1 MKSKVSNRGTTALN
15 IASIVFV
22 GIFFIRAIAALFGNS
37 YDWDIDHE
45 MYFGT
50 RLLNGELLYTG
61 EYHDKLPIVQYFFLW
76 PAAVSSVH
84 AWASISIASC
94 VTAALALRRSLIVM
108 VSQGSS
114 LADSLARSVAG
125 CGASYYLFL
134 VSSLPGSLTHINPAA
149 TSFSLLSI
157 YLLLCASALRKLCN
171 RTLVLALSAVCASVA
186 ISIRP
191 YMAPSIVMLGIWISS
206 RTLSLTSISIMSVS
220 MKVCSVNHVSAMFK
234 RILLFTIFFTLLIFL
249 SGVFLN
255 VIPYLYHGD
264 FDAFVDGIRHNSQ
277 ILNPQSTFLLLM
289 SQARDYKALGAM
301 LFITSLFAIMFNLFV
316 LFNSLSFMIRGSLV
330 SKAPLPAVAYVDI
343 IFLGSVSLVLLEL
356 TILSRHYWSH
366 YMQLFSPY
374 LAISFAFGIV
384 YMYEGKVLRSRLK
397 FAKRLTN
404 SMLVIILVALSSSE
418 LSAALYHLR
427 NIHRPHHEA
436 SILLDIDTVVAHRTA
451 AGLPTSFLDASHM
464 YAHWKRNESR
474 HGFPHAANFK
484 HFGMGWFDGLDRKS
498 KGRLAF
504 PYDHNDLCKGI
515 HAKGPSLVFVRENS
529 MSRKCFDFAT
539 SSYQRLSFPALATPG
554 LVVYERNSDN

>member
-1 MKSKVSNRGTTALN
+1 MKSKVSNRGTAALN

-22 GIFFIRAIAALFGNS
+22 GIFFIRAITALFGNS

-50 RLLNGELLYTG
+50 RLLNGELLYTA

-84 AWASISIASC
+84 AWASISIALC

-191 YMAPSIVMLGIWISS
+191 YMAPSIVMLGIWIST
-206 RTLSLTSISIMSVS
+206 RTLLLTSISNM
-220 MKVCSVNHVSAMFK
+220 SAMFK
-234 RILLFTIFFTLLIFL
+234 RILLFTLFFTLLIFL

-255 VIPYLYHGD
+255 VIPYLYLGD
-264 FDAFVDGIRHNSQ
+264 FDAFVDGIRHNAQ
-277 ILNPQSTFLLLM
+277 VLNPQSTLLLLL

-316 LFNSLSFMIRGSLV
+316 LFNRLSFVISGSLV
-330 SKAPLPAVAYVDI
+330 NKDALPVVAYVDI

-356 TILSRHYWSH
+356 AIMSRHYWSH

-384 YMYEGKVLRSRLK
+384 YMYEGKVVRSRLK

-436 SILLDIDTVVAHRTA
+436 SILLDIDTVVAYRAA
-451 AGLPTSFLDASHM
+451 AGLSTSFLDASHM

-504 PYDHNDLCKGI
+504 PYDRNDLCKRI

-529 MSRKCFDFAT
+529 TSSECFDFAN

-554 LVVYERNSDN
+554 LVVYERNSYN